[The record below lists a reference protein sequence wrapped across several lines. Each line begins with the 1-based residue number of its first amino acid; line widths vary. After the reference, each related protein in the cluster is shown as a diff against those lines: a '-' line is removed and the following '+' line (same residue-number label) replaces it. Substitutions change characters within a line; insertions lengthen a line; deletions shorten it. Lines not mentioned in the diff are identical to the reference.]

1 MNYQAMKKADLIN
14 HIKQFEAQA
23 QANPSLQVT
32 SCQIFPFREGSS
44 LGNIKAMASI
54 VLSDEIQVRGLRIKH
69 GENGLFVSYPNDPFY
84 KGEDYRS
91 ICTPITRALREHI
104 ESVVLAKYNE
114 AIAPTT
120 AEESNG

>member
-14 HIKQFEAQA
+14 HIKQLEAQA
-23 QANPSLQVT
+23 SPSLQVT
-32 SCQIFPFREGSS
+32 SCQIFPFREGPS

-91 ICTPITRALREHI
+91 ICNPITRALREHI